1 MNSYNKFGVAQKVAP
16 TKFEG
21 FKANDSRLIV
31 TKPSKYIVGLEIVLK

>member
-21 FKANDSRLIV
+21 FKANDSRLVV
-31 TKPSKYIVGLEIVLK
+31 TMPSKSIACLEIVMK